1 MAELDIPVI
10 VKRFKE
16 YALSEC
22 RDQLMTVMAH
32 PDSTKH
38 FGIYVRYVSLSSV
51 FKFKAFKHC
60 LHMTLS

>member
-16 YALSEC
+16 YVLSEC
-22 RDQLMTVMAH
+22 REQLMTVMAH

-38 FGIYVRYVSLSSV
+38 FGIYVRYVHMSFWYNS
-51 FKFKAFKHC
+51 KAFKHYS
-60 LHMTLS
+60 HMTRN